1 VKRGAGLSFGQ
12 IAAEIRS
19 LVASNRVE
27 FTRHA
32 IEEMAKDGLRIA
44 NVLHVL
50 LQGRVVEIQGAA
62 KYKLEGVLP
71 NGDFV
76 SVIAAIQE
84 IEREG
89 KRVLVI
95 TVWKVNR

>member
-1 VKRGAGLSFGQ
+1 
-12 IAAEIRS
+12 
-19 LVASNRVE
+19 
-27 FTRHA
+27 
-32 IEEMAKDGLRIA
+32 MAKDGLRIA

-50 LQGRVVEIQGAA
+50 LHGRVVEIQGAA
-62 KYKLEGVLP
+62 KYKLEGMLP

-76 SVIAAIQE
+76 CVIAAVQE